1 MPHAVWKLDHASLGR
16 GGSRLNDISLEI
28 CSRPTA
34 LLGCSGAGKSSLL
47 SLLAGFERPVSGSI
61 DFAPQP
67 ADGQL
72 PLFWSPQDHG
82 LWPHLTAE
90 EHVAHVR
97 PQSPRINRSVQ
108 EWLQLADLTNLAS
121 APPDHMS
128 QGERSRLSL
137 IRTLASEAWAMLFD
151 EPLVHVD
158 SGHSIG
164 YWNLIRE
171 VTTQLDGPLVY
182 STHDP
187 ESVLRFAEHV
197 VCLDAGRVVFSGP
210 VNQLYFEPP
219 DRETAALLGPYN
231 WFADDDLPPGT
242 RTDWPRCV
250 RPFEV
255 SVIDDGESGPFR
267 VTGATTIGGLME
279 LTLQC
284 VETQA
289 AISISALTSNPLP
302 SVGAL
307 VRLDF
312 QPARARQVTIGNQT
326 DSGDRDHDRANPD
339 D

>member
-1 MPHAVWKLDHASLGR
+1 MPHAVWKLDQVSLGR

-28 CSRPTA
+28 GSRPTA

-47 SLLAGFERPVSGSI
+47 SLLAGFEQPASGSI

-97 PQSPRINRSVQ
+97 PEAPRIDRSVK
-108 EWLQLADLTNLAS
+108 EWLQLADLVELAS
-121 APPDHMS
+121 ARPDRMS

-158 SGHSIG
+158 SGHSTG

-171 VTTQLDGPLVY
+171 VSSQLDGPLVY

-197 VCLDAGRVVFSGP
+197 VCLDAGRVIFSGP

-219 DRETAALLGPYN
+219 DQNTAALLGPCN
-231 WFADDDLPPGT
+231 WFADDDRLPGI
-242 RTDWPRCV
+242 RADWPCCV

-255 SVIDDGESGPFR
+255 SVCEDGQAGPFR
-267 VTGATTIGGLME
+267 VTGANAIGGLIE
-279 LTLQC
+279 LELQC
-284 VETQA
+284 VETQT
-289 AISISALTSNPLP
+289 AISISTLISNPLP
-302 SVGAL
+302 AIGAL

-312 QPARARQVTIGNQT
+312 RPAPARQVSIGDQAE
-326 DSGDRDHDRANPD
+326 SGDGKHVRAHSD